1 MFLCSDEVKDVILET
16 NILMKM
22 NALALMEVKILVSR
36 CSARKIVADS
46 RTRAKRTDEVNSS
59 KLFIKLPNMPKNPR
73 WIMNKAFFA
82 PIHFSYW
89 N

>member
-1 MFLCSDEVKDVILET
+1 MFLCSDEVKDVILQT

-22 NALALMEVKILVSR
+22 NVLALIEVKILVSR

-73 WIMNKAFFA
+73 WIVDKTFFA
-82 PIHFSYW
+82 PIHLPDW